1 MLCHSVAAPGADM
14 PAIALVLALCDRWAA
29 AVPLA
34 PDHDDGS
41 AQLKFVGVDPCILAI
56 CSCRCVQ
63 QGCVAPGGHGDTGL
77 LRTLPMCLQKAAS
90 AAALCSI
97 VKTRPW
103 CENSCSSKT
112 AGSSAVSCTL
122 ASRAAVHTVSGM
134 HGTYG
139 SSSRGTASR
148 RAARASGRAA
158 SDSARSTRAHRERPA
173 RRPLPSLRISASS
186 YFCHAGAGLANNP
199 QITRWTRGE
208 RKRRRDGVRGRRC
221 EESKRARARAAC
233 RACVRTAYA
242 AGPSPNVVL
251 EAHGV
256 RCWSA
261 KRTAYAAGPR
271 SNLVLEQVRVVGLQ
285 KAAHHNGK
293 VGKISRRKADAPDRV
308 GIDLDGGESLAV
320 RRENLE
326 LVTPPEKRAKVDAE
340 AHRTLKRD
348 DAILR
353 EFHGSGDPD
362 LLVLYYHLRDRS
374 FDGFNATEYNTQM
387 LRYYESGMSV
397 VCVVPR
403 RIQATNLFLVCLQHK
418 QHELNSLCELAFQC
432 MRQFCGISM
441 LAKKRCFVCQK
452 PDAEFCKCK
461 VACFC
466 SESCKSSAPWH
477 SKLCKIVQK
486 SAIAV
491 EDECLQLL

>member
-14 PAIALVLALCDRWAA
+14 PAIALVLALCDKWAA

-122 ASRAAVHTVSGM
+122 ASRAAVHTVSECTARTAAQAAERQAGER
-134 HGTYG
+134 
-139 SSSRGTASR
+139 RG
-148 RAARASGRAA
+148 RAAELQATARVPRERTESDQRAGRCPASASLHHPISATLAPVSRTTHKSHDGRAA
-158 SDSARSTRAHRERPA
+158 SGRGGEMASGGGGVKSQNVRVRVQHAERACA
-173 RRPLPSLRISASS
+173 RRTLLVRA
-186 YFCHAGAGLANNP
+186 
-199 QITRWTRGE
+199 QIL
-208 RKRRRDGVRGRRC
+208 C
-221 EESKRARARAAC
+221 S
-233 RACVRTAYA
+233 
-242 AGPSPNVVL
+242 
-251 EAHGV
+251 
-256 RCWSA
+256 

-466 SESCKSSAPWH
+466 SESCKSSATWH

-491 EDECLQLL
+491 EDECLQLM

>member
-1 MLCHSVAAPGADM
+1 MASG
-14 PAIALVLALCDRWAA
+14 
-29 AVPLA
+29 
-34 PDHDDGS
+34 GG
-41 AQLKFVGVDPCILAI
+41 GVE
-56 CSCRCVQ
+56 SQNVRVRVQ
-63 QGCVAPGGHGDTGL
+63 HAERACAR
-77 LRTLPMCLQKAAS
+77 RTLLVRAQI
-90 AAALCSI
+90 LCS
-97 VKTRPW
+97 
-103 CENSCSSKT
+103 
-112 AGSSAVSCTL
+112 
-122 ASRAAVHTVSGM
+122 
-134 HGTYG
+134 
-139 SSSRGTASR
+139 
-148 RAARASGRAA
+148 
-158 SDSARSTRAHRERPA
+158 
-173 RRPLPSLRISASS
+173 
-186 YFCHAGAGLANNP
+186 
-199 QITRWTRGE
+199 
-208 RKRRRDGVRGRRC
+208 
-221 EESKRARARAAC
+221 
-233 RACVRTAYA
+233 
-242 AGPSPNVVL
+242 
-251 EAHGV
+251 
-256 RCWSA
+256 

-466 SESCKSSAPWH
+466 SESCKSSATWH
-477 SKLCKIVQK
+477 SKLCNIVQK

-491 EDECLQLL
+491 EDECLQLM